1 MSRAL
6 DDLSS
11 QFRPIVFEVL
21 ARLTE
26 AGLAVMIVDTLR
38 TEAEHQANLAA
49 GTSTAKLSF
58 HLPRHLRL
66 PLPPP
71 LTDPDRAKS
80 DAIDLAPFAQW
91 QLHGPD
97 KLQWDPADPAWK
109 VIGRIGEGLGL
120 EWGGRWTRPH
130 DPGHLQLPRA
140 RWTA

>member
-11 QFRPIVFEVL
+11 TLRPIVFEVL

-49 GTSTAKLSF
+49 GTSKAKLSY

-66 PLPPP
+66 NLPPS
-71 LTDPDRAKS
+71 LTDPDRGKS

-120 EWGGRWTRPH
+120 EWGGRWANPH

-140 RWTA
+140 RWAG